1 MDKELNKERFLSLL
15 RETKREGIESLIEW
29 LESTDFYDAPAS
41 TKYHFSQPGGLC
53 SHSLNVFDELVRLKR
68 VYPEIPLK
76 KDSAIII
83 SLLHDL
89 CKADFY
95 KSDVRNV
102 KVDGVWTQVP
112 YYTVDEK
119 FVYGLH
125 GGKSTYL
132 AMKHIQL
139 SDEEAVAITNHMG
152 AFAESP
158 QNAANVYAKCKL
170 AWLLH
175 VADESATYV
184 READDDGV

>member
-1 MDKELNKERFLSLL
+1 MLIENKERYLSLL
-15 RETKREGIESLIEW
+15 RETKRDGIENLISW
-29 LESTDFYDAPAS
+29 LENETDFFSAPAS
-41 TKYHFSQPGGLC
+41 SKYHLSEPGGLC
-53 SHSLNVFDELVRLKR
+53 AHSLHVYEELGRLKR

-83 SLLHDL
+83 ALLHDL

-95 KSDVRNV
+95 KQDVRNV

-112 YYTVDEK
+112 YYTVAEK

-132 AMKHIQL
+132 AMKHIRL
-139 SDEEAVAITNHMG
+139 TDEEAVAITNHMG
-152 AFAESP
+152 GFAESP
-158 QNAANVYAKCKL
+158 QNAANVYAASKL

-184 READDDGV
+184 READDGV